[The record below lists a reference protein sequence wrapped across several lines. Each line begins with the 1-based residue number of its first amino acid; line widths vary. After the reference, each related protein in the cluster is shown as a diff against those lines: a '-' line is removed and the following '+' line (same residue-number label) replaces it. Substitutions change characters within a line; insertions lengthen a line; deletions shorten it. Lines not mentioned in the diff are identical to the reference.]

1 MRPTAAINSAPAD
14 AERWPS
20 SAKASALLLSL
31 EALARWREHV
41 ALTSEDDLPEPQG
54 TSSVWIPLTILRS
67 GSTRSRQ
74 PGHPSG

>member
-1 MRPTAAINSAPAD
+1 MTPTAAINSVPVN

-20 SAKASALLLSL
+20 SAKASALLLSF

-41 ALTSEDDLPEPQG
+41 ALTGEDDRPEPHWYFG
-54 TSSVWIPLTILRS
+54 RVDPTDDSAW